1 MRVYALTFAVET
13 MLDPFAGGP
22 LLRWL
27 GVGGGWLQTVVMIV
41 FVLLGDFRVFLLLLA
56 LLAYT
61 RDDPRLPRV
70 AGEAALWTLA
80 VPLVAVSGEAAL
92 RSVAGDVP
100 AQSIWLVYELAF
112 VAMALLWRQVVVPAR
127 VPADRPR
134 LRAYLRAVLAYVT
147 GYYALWATADVAI
160 MVGGLDVGWAVRIIP
175 NQLYYAFYLPFAYA
189 LFFSPRYASAS
200 TSTQAP
206 R

>member
-1 MRVYALTFAVET
+1 
-13 MLDPFAGGP
+13 
-22 LLRWL
+22 
-27 GVGGGWLQTVVMIV
+27 MIV

-147 GYYALWATADVAI
+147 VYYALWATADVAI

-175 NQLYYAFYLPFAYA
+175 NQLYYALYLPFVYA
-189 LFFSPRYASAS
+189 LFVSPRYASAS